1 MRACLLILVCALA
14 PLAATPWD
22 RDRPGDNHV
31 KSIEDACSGRVD
43 RLPALYY
50 EMRVERLQGL
60 LAPGR
65 FDSEETLARVDDLTV
80 ALIRLGRVPA
90 ALQWIERK
98 QAALEALKARDVLL
112 YNSHTERMQKNK
124 AVALLARWRTARD
137 AKDLETAVALMRV
150 ATESAR
156 LNHENGLFLRELSFL
171 QRKLPPAD
179 AVFPNALG
187 LTEAHLR
194 GGGRTGA
201 LAAAKLEGALPHL
214 RRRLTY
220 GGEHDNADLFYAL
233 SLACAMEGRDDDA
246 ALCWARVCELVDAG
260 APVSAAHRLSA
271 DALKRALG
279 WHVKADREAAKSR
292 LEQLKAAAKLVNTDR
307 AARISAALERGEHP
321 DTMPDFW
328 VRWMDKAALEPK
340 AVTPAPV
347 VPEHDPK
354 PLIGTALWI
363 GGGAMVLFL
372 FLVVGGVAIFFA
384 RRHPSPPKVDEI

>member
-1 MRACLLILVCALA
+1 
-14 PLAATPWD
+14 
-22 RDRPGDNHV
+22 
-31 KSIEDACSGRVD
+31 
-43 RLPALYY
+43 
-50 EMRVERLQGL
+50 
-60 LAPGR
+60 
-65 FDSEETLARVDDLTV
+65 
-80 ALIRLGRVPA
+80 
-90 ALQWIERK
+90 
-98 QAALEALKARDVLL
+98 
-112 YNSHTERMQKNK
+112 MQKNK
-124 AVALLARWRTARD
+124 AVALLARWRTAGD
-137 AKDLETAVALMRV
+137 AKDLEAAVALMRA

-187 LTEAHLR
+187 LTEGHLR
-194 GGGRTGA
+194 GGGKPGA
-201 LAAAKLEGALPHL
+201 LAAAKLDGALPHL
-214 RRRLTY
+214 RRRVSY
-220 GGEHDNADLFYAL
+220 GGEHDSVDLFYAL

-260 APVSAAHRLSA
+260 ATVSVAHRLSA

-279 WHVKADREAAKSR
+279 WHVKADREAAKLR
-292 LEQLKAAAKLVNTDR
+292 LGQLKAAAKLVNADR
-307 AARISAALERGEHP
+307 DAKISAALERGEHP

-328 VRWMDKAALEPK
+328 VRWMDKMAFEPK
-340 AVTPAPV
+340 AVAPAPV
-347 VPEHDPK
+347 APEHDPK